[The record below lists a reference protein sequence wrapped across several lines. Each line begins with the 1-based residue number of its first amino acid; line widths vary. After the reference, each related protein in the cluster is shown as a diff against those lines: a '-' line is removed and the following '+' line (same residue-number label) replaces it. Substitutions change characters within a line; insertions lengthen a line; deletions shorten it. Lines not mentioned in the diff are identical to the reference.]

1 MSRDLPPLNALRM
14 FEAAAQH
21 LNFTRAA
28 EALHITQGAVSRQ
41 IKLLEEQLGQQ
52 LFVRD
57 GPRLTLTET
66 GQEYSRIVQQALE
79 IVRQGTARL
88 RQPEAQARLRISVL
102 PSFAARWLVHR
113 LVDFHRQQ
121 PDITVW
127 LSSSYDLIDFN
138 RSDEVDVGIRLGR
151 GGWAGVYSEPLGR
164 EHMNLVCA
172 PTVAADLREP
182 GDVLRHKI
190 LAAGPPHDEWNRWFE
205 TMGLQPIPIP
215 PTLSRDYSVLLEA
228 TAQGTG
234 VALARD
240 LLVAGDL
247 ERGRLVRPFAASFES
262 SVQYHFVCPM
272 QRIKE
277 PPIQTLL
284 AWLKGTAEST
294 IKCVRSRSALDS
306 LAAKA

>member
-1 MSRDLPPLNALRM
+1 MSRDLPSLNAIRM

-79 IVRQGTARL
+79 IVRRGTARL
-88 RQPEAQARLRISVL
+88 REHETHSRLRISVL
-102 PSFAARWLVHR
+102 PSFASRWLVHR
-113 LVDFHRQQ
+113 LVDFHHQH

-138 RSDEVDVGIRLGR
+138 RSDEVDVGIRLGK
-151 GGWAGVYSEPLGR
+151 GGWTGVHSEPLGK
-164 EHMNLVCA
+164 ENMNLVCSPA
-172 PTVAADLREP
+172 LASDLREP
-182 GDVLRHKI
+182 ADLLRHKI
-190 LAAGPPHDEWNRWFE
+190 LAAGPPHDEWTRWFE
-205 TMGLQPIPIP
+205 AAGMQPVPIT

-228 TAQGTG
+228 AAQGTG

-240 LLVAGDL
+240 LLVADDL
-247 ERGRLVRPFAASFES
+247 DRGRLVRPFNVTFES
-262 SVQYHFVCPM
+262 NVQYHFVCPT
-272 QRIKE
+272 QRVNE
-277 PPIQTLL
+277 TPVGTLL
-284 AWLKGTAEST
+284 QWLKSAAEGTIDS
-294 IKCVRSRSALDS
+294 VRQ
-306 LAAKA
+306 

>member
-1 MSRDLPPLNALRM
+1 MSRDLPSLNAIRM

-88 RQPEAQARLRISVL
+88 RQYETQARLRISVL
-102 PSFAARWLVHR
+102 PSFASRWLVHR
-113 LVDFHRQQ
+113 LVDFHRQR

-138 RSDEVDVGIRLGR
+138 RSDEVDVGVRLGK
-151 GGWAGVYSEPLGR
+151 GGWPGVYAEPLGR
-164 EHMNLVCA
+164 EHMSLVCSPA
-172 PTVAADLREP
+172 LASDLREP
-182 GDVLRHKI
+182 ADLLRHRI

-205 TMGLQPIPIP
+205 AAGMKPVSVT

-228 TAQGTG
+228 AAQGTG

-240 LLVAGDL
+240 LLVADDID
-247 ERGRLVRPFAASFES
+247 RGRLVRPFDLSFES
-262 SVQYHFVCPM
+262 NVQYHFVCPT
-272 QRIKE
+272 QRMNDQ
-277 PPIQTLL
+277 PVRDLL
-284 AWLKGTAEST
+284 EWLKSSAEST
-294 IKCVRSRSALDS
+294 IRASRVADS
-306 LAAKA
+306 PARRA

>member
-1 MSRDLPPLNALRM
+1 MSRELPPLNALRM

-28 EALHITQGAVSRQ
+28 AALHITQGAVSRQ

-57 GPRLTLTET
+57 GPRLTLTEP

-88 RQPEAQARLRISVL
+88 RQSDSQSRLRISVL

-127 LSSSYDLIDFN
+127 LSSSYELIDFS

-151 GGWAGVYSEPLGR
+151 GGWPGVYSEPLGR
-164 EHMNLVCA
+164 EHMNLVCSPSIA
-172 PTVAADLREP
+172 SELRGP
-182 GDVLRHKI
+182 GDLLRHKI
-190 LAAGPPHDEWNRWFE
+190 LAAGPPHDEWNRWFDM
-205 TMGLQPIPIP
+205 MGLQPVPVP

-228 TAQGTG
+228 AAQGTG
-234 VALARD
+234 IALARD

-247 ERGRLVRPFAASFES
+247 ERGRLVRPFEASFES
-262 SVQYHFVCPM
+262 SVQYHFVCPP
-272 QRIKE
+272 QRIND
-277 PPIQTLL
+277 PSIQTLL
-284 AWLKGTAEST
+284 TWLKATAEAT
-294 IKCVRSRSALDS
+294 INWVRSRSALDS

>member
-1 MSRDLPPLNALRM
+1 MSRDLPSLNAIRM

-57 GPRLTLTET
+57 GPRLTLTDT
-66 GQEYSRIVQQALE
+66 GLEYSRIVQQALE

-88 RQPEAQARLRISVL
+88 RQHERQSRIRISVL

-113 LVDFHRQQ
+113 LVDFHHQH

-138 RSDEVDVGIRLGR
+138 RSDEVDVGIRLGK
-151 GGWAGVYSEPLGR
+151 GGWPGVHAEPLVR
-164 EHMNLVCA
+164 EHMNLVCSPA
-172 PTVAADLREP
+172 LASDLREP
-182 GDVLRHKI
+182 ADLLRHKI
-190 LAAGPPHDEWNRWFE
+190 LSAGPPHDEWARWFE
-205 TMGLQPIPIP
+205 VAGMKPVSLT

-228 TAQGTG
+228 AAQGTG

-240 LLVAGDL
+240 LLVADDL
-247 ERGRLVRPFAASFES
+247 DRGRLVRPFNLSFES
-262 SVQYHFVCPM
+262 NVQYHFVAPQ
-272 QRIKE
+272 QRMSQ
-277 PPIQTLL
+277 PPVLELL
-284 AWLKGTAEST
+284 QWLKSAAEAT
-294 IKCVRSRSALDS
+294 VRSVRPLDS
-306 LAAKA
+306 RAS

>member
-28 EALHITQGAVSRQ
+28 ESLHITQGAVSRQ

-66 GQEYSRIVQQALE
+66 GEEYSRIVQQALE
-79 IVRQGTARL
+79 IVRVGTARL
-88 RQPEAQARLRISVL
+88 RQSESQARLRISVL
-102 PSFAARWLVHR
+102 PSFASRWLVHR
-113 LVDFHRQQ
+113 LVDFHRQH

-127 LSSSYDLIDFN
+127 LSSSYDLVDFN
-138 RSDEVDVGIRLGR
+138 RSEEVDVGIRLGK
-151 GGWAGVYSEPLGR
+151 GGWPGVYSEPLAR
-164 EHMNLVCA
+164 ERMNLVCSPA
-172 PTVAADLREP
+172 LASDLREP
-182 GDVLRHKI
+182 CDLLRHKI

-205 TMGLQPIPIP
+205 AAGMQPLPIT

-228 TAQGTG
+228 AAQGSG

-240 LLVAGDL
+240 LLVADDL
-247 ERGRLVRPFAASFES
+247 DRGRLVRPFEISFES
-262 SVQYHFVCPM
+262 NYQYHFVCPN
-272 QRIKE
+272 QRINE
-277 PPIQTLL
+277 LPVRALYS
-284 AWLKGTAEST
+284 WLKAAAEAT
-294 IKCVRSRSALDS
+294 VQALR
-306 LAAKA
+306 